1 MSPLFNRRDRAPDPA
16 PIADGGELRRARAR
30 TGLLRGGILAAIAAG
45 PLALAVAVFGVQTTS
60 AAPASAPVIPSAIA
74 PPTGY
79 AESFVD
85 LWLRSSADIAASTAL
100 RAMAPGVELPRPK
113 TTARLT
119 VQKTIAVRSQPM
131 GGRTWQVTVAAT
143 VVVPPADAQS
153 GQPTPNPAQG
163 AAQNVAQGSAQ
174 GRGAQAAT
182 TEVRY
187 FAVQVAMTR
196 AAGSGGAPDS
206 LVISAAPA
214 QVAAPSSLSGPDPA
228 VPDYGSQVG
237 DGPLRETITGYL
249 SAYLTGVG
257 DSSRYLAPGAA
268 IPAPGSTYT
277 QVALKALATTT
288 AVPASPADG
297 SVLVVQAVVQATD
310 ASGDWPLVYP
320 LCLVARA
327 GRWEVSALAPV
338 AVATVPGSASPS
350 GAASLPSPSPSS
362 ANGARP

>member
-1 MSPLFNRRDRAPDPA
+1 MSPLFNRRDRAPAPA

-30 TGLLRGGILAAIAAG
+30 TGLLRGGILASIAAG
-45 PLALAVAVFGVQTTS
+45 PLALALAVIGVQTTS
-60 AAPASAPVIPSAIA
+60 AAPAAAPAVPLAIA

-79 AESFVD
+79 AEQFVD
-85 LWLRSSADIAASTAL
+85 LWLRSSGDSTASTAL
-100 RAMAPGVELPRPK
+100 RAMAPGVDLPRPK
-113 TTARLT
+113 STARLT
-119 VQKTIAVRSQPM
+119 VQKTIAVRSQPI

-153 GQPTPNPAQG
+153 GQPTPNPAQ
-163 AAQNVAQGSAQ
+163 NVAQGSAQ
-174 GRGAQAAT
+174 GRGTQPGT

-187 FAVQVAMTR
+187 FAVPVAMTR
-196 AAGSGGAPDS
+196 TAGSGGAPDA

-228 VPDYGSQVG
+228 VPDYGAQVG
-237 DGPLRETITGYL
+237 DGLLRETVTGYL

-277 QVALKALATTT
+277 QVTLKALATTT
-288 AVPASPADG
+288 SVLASPADG

-320 LCLVARA
+320 LRLVARA

-350 GAASLPSPSPSS
+350 GVASPPSPSPSS
-362 ANGARP
+362 SNGARP